1 MFGDEQ
7 CDNDENCIF
16 VGQRRQSSSSY
27 FCSENVWFFLFSYGF
42 KAVLLDLLWS
52 NPYHSVVTSTGL
64 INVKLRWSKTL
75 IGYCTCNTVFHH
87 SFMWPHYSADLNKDF
102 DSKIFILN
110 WSPVTGPTNSQ
121 NKGVANF
128 SIVSPISIFYFGVCP
143 FTICSIIDEITS
155 FTNSD

>member
-16 VGQRRQSSSSY
+16 VGQRCQSSSSY

-42 KAVLLDLLWS
+42 KSVLLDLLLS

-102 DSKIFILN
+102 GSKITIDGNILYWN
-110 WSPVTGPTNSQ
+110 RPTDIQ
-121 NKGVANF
+121 NNGIIIHWNGKFFNRVDGVRW
-128 SIVSPISIFYFGVCP
+128 
-143 FTICSIIDEITS
+143 
-155 FTNSD
+155 